1 MLCSFIAGGERLYLD
16 LGQDSD
22 IIFTMISIQSQQPLQ
37 TVRDIPL
44 FRGLSDDHWHQLS
57 AIAKAV
63 IFERGRLIFQEGDAA
78 EGFYVVT
85 GGKVKVFKLSAEG
98 KEQIL
103 HIYGPGHPIGEVPVF
118 SGNCFPANA
127 MALVKSRLYYFPRK
141 AFLAL
146 ITEHPSLCMNM
157 LAVLSMRLREFT
169 TQIENLSLKEVPGR
183 LAAYLL
189 YLANEQKR
197 PQTVHLPLSKGQL
210 ASLLGTIPETLSR
223 IFNKMSAHGLIAVE
237 GAEIALLDYEGLADL
252 AEFGKLAEG

>member
-1 MLCSFIAGGERLYLD
+1 MLAPFIAHSERLCLD

-22 IIFTMISIQSQQPLQ
+22 IIFAMIPIHSNQPLQ

-57 AIAKAV
+57 AIAEPTDAEK
-63 IFERGRLIFQEGDAA
+63 GRIIFQEGDAA
-78 EGFYVVT
+78 EGFYVVAS
-85 GGKVKVFKLSAEG
+85 GKVKVFKLSSEG

-118 SGNCFPANA
+118 SGNRFPANA
-127 MALVKSRLYYFPRK
+127 MALAKSRLYYFPRK

-223 IFNKMSAHGLIAVE
+223 IFNKMSAHGLIVVE